1 MAGAGYAAIDRA
13 RALLLQAALDCRL
26 WPQALGAVAA
36 ACGARSGQLID
47 LYGDGGVGAHWLTE
61 VPDGLIQE
69 GEAIGLANPVVN
81 PRMRIGARAP
91 LMKAVADQDYVDAE
105 TRARHP
111 IYAELF
117 DLHDLSFNCQV
128 VVRRDMDRLTRMS
141 VSRTRRQGPMD
152 AAAFRAFDALA
163 PYVEAAVRFQSTL
176 DAARLGAMVM
186 GFNAISAAAYLLDET
201 GRVVAT
207 SAGGESLAASG
218 DIVRLRGRDIR
229 PARPEHGAAFAERI
243 GQACDAARS
252 GVVTLNPPLTLWSVD
267 GDRKMGF
274 EIQPLPLAD
283 DSLSRGPA
291 VLVLARANPQP
302 TTAPTDLLIQRF
314 ALTPAEAAVALHL
327 AEGDAL
333 ADIAE
338 ARAVSVG
345 TIRSQLQ
352 SIYAKMDLHRQAEL
366 VLAIRALV

>member
-47 LYGDGGVGAHWLTE
+47 IYGDGGVGAHWLTE

-69 GEAIGLANPVVN
+69 GEALGLADPVVN

-176 DAARLGAMVM
+176 DAARLGAVVM
-186 GFNAISAAAYLLDET
+186 ALDAISAAAYLLDEA

-218 DIVRLRGRDIR
+218 DIVRLRGRDLR
-229 PARPEHGAAFAERI
+229 PARPEHDATFAERI
-243 GQACDAARS
+243 GRACDAARS
-252 GVVTLNPPLTLWSVD
+252 GVVTLNPPLTLWSVN
-267 GDRKMGF
+267 GDRQMGF

-283 DSLSRGPA
+283 DSLARGPA
-291 VLVLARANPQP
+291 VLVMARNPQP
-302 TTAPTDLLIQRF
+302 TAAPADLLIQRF
-314 ALTPAEAAVALHL
+314 ALTPAEAAVVLHV

-345 TIRSQLQ
+345 TVRSQLQ